1 MSTLTPAQALTAA
14 HAEVKAEIARTD
26 TKTGL
31 LLAFVGALLAGAWT
45 VAKDAPLNLPAIL
58 IGGLGMGLLVAA
70 AGLLLRSVRPNL
82 NGRHG
87 FGPHGF
93 VLWATL
99 TAEEIPTTLSR
110 DLSVAV
116 AGLSRL
122 AVTKFTGL
130 RRAVDLTCAGGALLI
145 LAALLTLG
153 GAA

>member
-58 IGGLGMGLLVAA
+58 VGGLGMGLLVAA

-87 FGPHGF
+87 F

-99 TAEEIPTTLSR
+99 TAEEIPTTLSGN
-110 DLSVAV
+110 LSVAV

-130 RRAVDLTCAGGALLI
+130 RRAVDLTCAGGALLV
-145 LAALLTLG
+145 LAVLLTLG

>member
-1 MSTLTPAQALTAA
+1 MSTPTETSAAALAAQ

-58 IGGLGMGLLVAA
+58 VGGVGMGLLVAA

-87 FGPHGF
+87 F

-99 TAEEIPTTLSR
+99 TAEEIPTTLSS
-110 DLSVAV
+110 DLGVAV
-116 AGLSRL
+116 
-122 AVTKFTGL
+122 
-130 RRAVDLTCAGGALLI
+130 
-145 LAALLTLG
+145 
-153 GAA
+153 